1 MDGDRPMMNM
11 GEFNSMAG
19 KASSLRHHI
28 PKESSA
34 DRAPYFDKNV
44 GAMFGGGSAGAG
56 QGRGSQQPPGP
67 PLNSSQPTLRPQV
80 PPPLFSSQVPPS
92 MLKYP
97 LNNGAMGPLLNP
109 QQVAVLSQLSQLNQI
124 SQITQLQRLLLQQ
137 QKLQTQRNMAAG
149 VRQQQELQGRTLG
162 SSQQVMPPPPS
173 RHLDPSLMKPQTP
186 PQPPPSLHQP
196 GLKSY
201 LENYMPQ
208 NAPDLQK
215 GPNALGSFSNFPLGL
230 NSNLNVNSLDIS
242 GVGFKEPQSRLNKW
256 IAMDISGNSPLDQN
270 SGKPGVLSSGLRL
283 EDSLFSPHDF
293 MGSGPAPVS
302 PQAPWVTAGPSVPN
316 RLTAPAMS
324 PGHQVSTL
332 SPSCTWKHR
341 LAAVLM
347 GQETHFHYHN
357 GSNDSSHHFPVIVSP
372 SEFRPGEPWEGYPNI
387 DPETDPYVTPGSVI
401 NNLSINTVRDRNNGT
416 TSSLNTTLPSNSA
429 WSSMRASNYPSALG
443 GSAPGPSARSGDS
456 KSSWSPGTVPSTSL
470 AHELWKVPLP
480 PQKAAPGPSRP
491 PPGLTS
497 QKQPS
502 SWDSAPLRLGGW
514 GTSDSR
520 YTPGSSWG
528 DSSSGR
534 TTNWLVLKNLTPQI
548 DGSTLRT
555 LCMQHGPLI
564 TFHLNLPHGNA
575 VVCYSSREEAAKAQK
590 SLHMCVL
597 GNTTILAEFASEEE
611 ISRFFAQGQSMAPAP
626 TATSPSWQGL
636 GTGQNRI
643 GTIEGSHSFPSRT
656 DPNPPHWSGGGDLH
670 GGSSLWPTPTYPT
683 SLWGSPGGGEGR
695 GISSP
700 SPINSF
706 LPVDHLTGGGD
717 TM

>member
-1 MDGDRPMMNM
+1 
-11 GEFNSMAG
+11 
-19 KASSLRHHI
+19 
-28 PKESSA
+28 
-34 DRAPYFDKNV
+34 
-44 GAMFGGGSAGAG
+44 
-56 QGRGSQQPPGP
+56 
-67 PLNSSQPTLRPQV
+67 
-80 PPPLFSSQVPPS
+80 
-92 MLKYP
+92 
-97 LNNGAMGPLLNP
+97 
-109 QQVAVLSQLSQLNQI
+109 
-124 SQITQLQRLLLQQ
+124 
-137 QKLQTQRNMAAG
+137 
-149 VRQQQELQGRTLG
+149 
-162 SSQQVMPPPPS
+162 
-173 RHLDPSLMKPQTP
+173 
-186 PQPPPSLHQP
+186 
-196 GLKSY
+196 
-201 LENYMPQ
+201 
-208 NAPDLQK
+208 
-215 GPNALGSFSNFPLGL
+215 
-230 NSNLNVNSLDIS
+230 
-242 GVGFKEPQSRLNKW
+242 
-256 IAMDISGNSPLDQN
+256 
-270 SGKPGVLSSGLRL
+270 
-283 EDSLFSPHDF
+283 
-293 MGSGPAPVS
+293 
-302 PQAPWVTAGPSVPN
+302 
-316 RLTAPAMS
+316 
-324 PGHQVSTL
+324 
-332 SPSCTWKHR
+332 
-341 LAAVLM
+341 
-347 GQETHFHYHN
+347 
-357 GSNDSSHHFPVIVSP
+357 
-372 SEFRPGEPWEGYPNI
+372 
-387 DPETDPYVTPGSVI
+387 
-401 NNLSINTVRDRNNGT
+401 
-416 TSSLNTTLPSNSA
+416 
-429 WSSMRASNYPSALG
+429 MRASNYPSALG
-443 GSAPGPSARSGDS
+443 GSAPGPSGQHAMPRWPTGSIDRS

-534 TTNWLVLKNLTPQI
+534 ATNWLVLKNLTPQI

-611 ISRFFAQGQSMAPAP
+611 ISRFFAQGQSMAPAS

-670 GGSSLWPTPTYPT
+670 GSSSLWPTPTYPT